1 MNIETRTW
9 DPTGPVRDAGLIG
22 QEVLPDGVTQI
33 TPMVDTETVT
43 ETLIEWDS
51 VPLDPVTCTEKVPV
65 MLAPMVRVAVPEP
78 VMLVG
83 LMTAPIPLEWV
94 RVSETVPENPLT
106 EVTVIVEV
114 PEAPGAIVRLE
125 GVAEME
131 KSGTPVPV
139 TVTVIFVD

>member
-1 MNIETRTW
+1 MKIETRTW
-9 DPTGPVRDAGLIG
+9 DPTAPVREAGLIG
-22 QEVLPDGVTQI
+22 QEVLPDGITQTI
-33 TPMVDTETVT
+33 PMLATMTETPT
-43 ETLIEWDS
+43 EWDS

-83 LMTAPIPLEWV
+83 FMTAPIPLEWA
-94 RVSETVPENPLT
+94 RVSKTVPENPLT

-131 KSGTPVPV
+131 KSGTPVPE
-139 TVTVIFVD
+139 TVTVIFVE